1 MDPVRTQDDLHRRTS
16 EGAGLAAPG
25 SEQEQ
30 HDSPGEQSTMDGV
43 QQHHSEVEKHQEE
56 SFASWLARYKV
67 GRAGPSDK
75 TPAPPASILA
85 IIENMD
91 VQSSSTPPSSASHGP
106 DSPSPSLP
114 MPAPSAVSQAPDR
127 IPHSPRSSSSS
138 SSLPSYSSISE
149 ETLLDFYRRK
159 GHFPAPPGPY
169 EEERLRLAHKY
180 GLDHPVRRKAIDR
193 ICSLAKAH
201 FQTKTVVISLTFDDH
216 QVLGA
221 ERGWRSDVPDLTMD
235 DPLRRLTL
243 EPAFC
248 THAMLASYTSPKA
261 VFIVGDADKDW
272 RFKKPYTVGNGGGLS
287 FYAAAN
293 VNLPVGPDADSRGL
307 PPTLASGAL
316 CLIDN
321 VPRAPEDFTED
332 DRAVLSDLAEMIA
345 REFQLGFEQRRREQ
359 ETAQS
364 EFLGT
369 FLHQALVLP
378 SQPGDLQPATS
389 GTSIPAS
396 VRTSSRATSSAAFAS
411 RDADGA
417 ATTTGPSASPPR
429 SQPPSL
435 RGAPS
440 SRTSTPFL
448 HHSASS
454 AAATSSFSP
463 FDAPPSPSR
472 LRGPTALPSVS
483 SLTPNPSLIA
493 TAASRLRSLT
503 HAGSSAILDLR
514 SFRSSYHQPRSLFST
529 PVSPSPPN
537 ATPPLAVDLT
547 SPAAFFGTQTA
558 GLRRES
564 INSQRTGSRYAFGA
578 KERRGR
584 VGLMASAGEVEWQ
597 RICAK
602 SARERGVEREEAE
615 GEMHGST
622 DGEEGENVLVEA
634 VEETLRAYFS
644 VAPDHFENNGL
655 QGSFVAL
662 GILPPTTTET
672 CCIPV
677 FDVDGAPA
685 LMIVLSSSER
695 WFRFEPSDRRFAQSI
710 GAIVIGSLLRERALA
725 SDRAKLAFISQVSH
739 ELRTPLHGINSQI
752 ELIREFSSPSQLRK
766 LSPLLDVA
774 DVCLESLSD
783 VLNDTLDFSKLTNT
797 SPREVAEL
805 QKRSLSYADL
815 ALLVEGVAKST
826 WIRKQRVDLVSV
838 DLGGV
843 RGDALAAGEVR
854 KATVDLV
861 LEVEERREGWGVMVD
876 VGGMKRV
883 LLNIV
888 GNALKFTH
896 SGSVQ
901 ITLRE
906 LCLYTPPTDT
916 PESQG
921 KPPSTPPLAQ
931 QRKRGFVAIFVRDT
945 GIGMTDEFLRD
956 GALFTPFKQ
965 ANPFANGA
973 GLGLS
978 ICDTIVKRM
987 GGRIDVISQL
997 GHGTEMIVT
1006 LPLDFVSSPA
1016 NAASTTSGPGS
1027 ASYSSPNLT
1036 RRIISDELGK
1046 LLQPGPSHILAPTP
1060 SPSSADNAALSAAS
1074 PSPPHG
1080 PPKSK
1085 PPAPPPQIDFEDAV
1099 EAAHASLGSTS
1110 TNTAARDG
1118 GDAAA
1123 IRTRADAE
1131 DLVVEAAKLSISSS
1145 QGVEQSAL
1153 PMVSSRALSEADVA
1167 KQQPTGL
1174 GLTDVGLLA
1183 PESLSA
1189 KPLPQLVKE
1198 EMEERKKHSVAP
1210 GVRVLFADDNPVARN
1225 ILTKLLAGKG
1235 IAFTAAEDGQ
1245 QAVDRFKAGN
1255 GSYSLFLADV
1265 QMPHKDGIEAAFEMR
1280 AHERQMGWAPCR
1292 IIALTGLSNSAD
1304 MQKALGPGG
1313 SVDEWLVK
1321 GGRSLRVI
1329 LEEIAKLQNE
1339 MDEKAQRQRTSGN
1352 A

>member
-1 MDPVRTQDDLHRRTS
+1 
-16 EGAGLAAPG
+16 
-25 SEQEQ
+25 
-30 HDSPGEQSTMDGV
+30 
-43 QQHHSEVEKHQEE
+43 
-56 SFASWLARYKV
+56 
-67 GRAGPSDK
+67 
-75 TPAPPASILA
+75 
-85 IIENMD
+85 MD
-91 VQSSSTPPSSASHGP
+91 VQSSSTPPSSASHGA

-114 MPAPSAVSQAPDR
+114 MPAASAVSQAPDR

-138 SSLPSYSSISE
+138 SSLPPYSSISE

-201 FQTKTVVISLTFDDH
+201 FKTKTVVISLTFDDH

-221 ERGWRSDVPDLTMD
+221 ERGWQSDVPDLTMD

-248 THAMLASYTSPKA
+248 THAMLASYRSPKA

-307 PPTLASGAL
+307 PSTLASGAL

-345 REFQLGFEQRRREQ
+345 RELQLGFEQRRREQ

-378 SQPGDLQPATS
+378 SQPGDLKPATS
-389 GTSIPAS
+389 GTSTPAS
-396 VRTSSRATSSAAFAS
+396 VRTFSRATSSAAFAN

-417 ATTTGPSASPPR
+417 ATTTGPDDAPFHFSTSPPR

-435 RGAPS
+435 GEAPS

-448 HHSASS
+448 PHFASS
-454 AAATSSFSP
+454 AAATTSFSS
-463 FDAPPSPSR
+463 FDAPSSPSR
-472 LRGPTALPSVS
+472 PSVS
-483 SLTPNPSLIA
+483 SLTPSPSLIT

-514 SFRSSYHQPRSLFST
+514 SFRSSYHQPRSLFSAT
-529 PVSPSPPN
+529 VSPSPRD
-537 ATPPLAVDLT
+537 ATSPLAVDPT
-547 SPAAFFGTQTA
+547 IPAALFGTHTA
-558 GLRRES
+558 GLRTES
-564 INSQRTGSRYAFGA
+564 MNSPPTGSRYVFGA
-578 KERRGR
+578 KERQGR
-584 VGLMASAGEVEWQ
+584 VGLMASEGEVEWQ
-597 RICAK
+597 RICAR
-602 SARERGVEREEAE
+602 SARERGVEREEVE

-622 DGEEGENVLVEA
+622 DGEEGKNVLVEA

-826 WIRKQRVDLVSV
+826 WIRKQRVDLVSA

-906 LCLYTPPTDT
+906 LCLYSPRTGT

-931 QRKRGFVAIFVRDT
+931 QRKKGFVAIFVRDT

-1060 SPSSADNAALSAAS
+1060 SPSSADNAALSAAP
-1074 PSPPHG
+1074 PSPLPG
-1080 PPKSK
+1080 PPKPK

-1099 EAAHASLGSTS
+1099 EAAQASLGSTS
-1110 TNTAARDG
+1110 TNTPARDG
-1118 GDAAA
+1118 GDATV

-1153 PMVSSRALSEADVA
+1153 PMVSSRALSEADAA

-1174 GLTDVGLLA
+1174 GLTDLGLPA
-1183 PESLSA
+1183 PEILSA

-1280 AHERQMGWAPCR
+1280 AHERQLGWAPCR

-1313 SVDEWLVK
+1313 SVDAWLVK

-1329 LEEIAKLQNE
+1329 LEEISKLQKE
-1339 MDEKAQRQRTSGN
+1339 LDDKAQRQRTSGN

>member
-1 MDPVRTQDDLHRRTS
+1 MDTVRTQADLHGRPS
-16 EGAGLAAPG
+16 ETAGLAASG
-25 SEQEQ
+25 SAQEQ
-30 HDSPGEQSTMDGV
+30 RDSPGEQTTVDGL
-43 QQHHSEVEKHQEE
+43 QQHPSEVEMQQEE

-67 GRAGPSDK
+67 GRAGPSDQ
-75 TPAPPASILA
+75 TPQPPASIVA
-85 IIENMD
+85 IIENPD
-91 VQSSSTPPSSASHGP
+91 VQSSSTPPSAASHRA

-114 MPAPSAVSQAPDR
+114 TPAPSAASQAPDR
-127 IPHSPRSSSSS
+127 NSRSPRSSSSS
-138 SSLPSYSSISE
+138 SSLPSYSAISE

-180 GLDHPVRRKAIDR
+180 GLDQPVRRKAIDR

-201 FQTKTVVISLTFDDH
+201 FKTKTVVISLTFDDY

-248 THAMLASYTSPKA
+248 THAMLASYTNPKA

-293 VNLPVGPDADSRGL
+293 VNLPVGLDADSRGL
-307 PPTLASGAL
+307 PSTLASGAL

-359 ETAQS
+359 ESAQS
-364 EFLGT
+364 EFLGS

-378 SQPGDLQPATS
+378 PQPGDLRPATPANS
-389 GTSIPAS
+389 ASAS
-396 VRTSSRATSSAAFAS
+396 VRTSPRGLSSS
-411 RDADGA
+411 VPTTRDADGE
-417 ATTTGPSASPPR
+417 ATTAGFFDTPFQSSSSPPR
-429 SQPPSL
+429 SQSASP
-435 RGAPS
+435 
-440 SRTSTPFL
+440 RTSTPSRP
-448 HHSASS
+448 HPASS
-454 AAATSSFSP
+454 AAPASSFAP
-463 FDAPPSPSR
+463 FNAPPFPSR
-472 LRGPTALPSVS
+472 TPGPAPRRSVS
-483 SLTPNPSLIA
+483 SLAPSPSLMT
-493 TAASRLRSLT
+493 TAASHLRSLT
-503 HAGSSAILDLR
+503 HAGSCAILDLR
-514 SFRSSYHQPRSLFST
+514 SFRSSYHQPRSLFSAT
-529 PVSPSPPN
+529 VSTSPTA
-537 ATPPLAVDLT
+537 ATASLAVDPT
-547 SPAAFFGTQTA
+547 IPAAFLDTHTTRV
-558 GLRRES
+558 RRGS
-564 INSQRTGSRYAFGA
+564 TDSQRRGSRYGFEA

-584 VGLMASAGEVEWQ
+584 VGLMASAGDVEWQ
-597 RICAK
+597 KICARNGRGR
-602 SARERGVEREEAE
+602 SVERGGAEE
-615 GEMHGST
+615 EMQGST
-622 DGEEGENVLVEA
+622 DEKDVLVEA
-634 VEETLRAYFS
+634 VEETLKAYLS
-644 VAPDHFENNGL
+644 VAPDHLENNGL

-662 GILPPTTTET
+662 GILPQTTTET

-685 LMIVLSSSER
+685 LMVILSSSER

-710 GAIVIGSLLRERALA
+710 GAIIIGSLLRERALE

-783 VLNDTLDFSKLTNT
+783 VLNDTLDFSKLTN
-797 SPREVAEL
+797 SSAHEVAEL
-805 QKRSLSYADL
+805 QKRSLAYADL
-815 ALLVEGVAKST
+815 AALIEGVMKST
-826 WIRKQRVDLVSV
+826 WVRKQRGDLVSV
-838 DLGGV
+838 DLGLDRDGAP
-843 RGDALAAGEVR
+843 GAEEVR

-861 LEVEERREGWGVMVD
+861 FEVEQRREGWGVMVD

-896 SGSVQ
+896 SGSVH

-906 LCLYTPPTDT
+906 LCLLAPPIDT
-916 PESQG
+916 PESKG
-921 KPPSTPPLAQ
+921 KPLSTPLLDQ

-945 GIGMTDEFLRD
+945 GIGMSDEFLRD
-956 GALFTPFKQ
+956 GTLFTPFKQ

-987 GGRIDVISQL
+987 GGRIDVTSKL

-1006 LPLDFVSSPA
+1006 LPLDFVSSSTCA
-1016 NAASTTSGPGS
+1016 SSTTSGPPR
-1027 ASYSSPNLT
+1027 APYSSPIFT
-1036 RRIISDELGK
+1036 RRVISDELGK
-1046 LLQPGPSHILAPTP
+1046 LLQPGPSHILAPTS
-1060 SPSSADNAALSAAS
+1060 SPSSVDNAALSATSPSPVPAS
-1074 PSPPHG
+1074 PSSMPHTLLPP
-1080 PPKSK
+1080 
-1085 PPAPPPQIDFEDAV
+1085 IDFEDAV
-1099 EAAHASLGSTS
+1099 KAAQATLRSTS
-1110 TNTAARDG
+1110 TNTPVRDEG
-1118 GDAAA
+1118 GTTVIHAL
-1123 IRTRADAE
+1123 ADRE
-1131 DLVVEAAKLSISSS
+1131 HLVVEAAKLSISSS
-1145 QGVEQSAL
+1145 QGVEPTTL
-1153 PMVSSRALSEADVA
+1153 PMVSSRALSEADA
-1167 KQQPTGL
+1167 KKQQPATAVE
-1174 GLTDVGLLA
+1174 LTA
-1183 PESLSA
+1183 PELLSL

-1198 EMEERKKHSVAP
+1198 ETEGRKKHSVAP

-1245 QAVDRFKAGN
+1245 EAVDRFKAGN

-1265 QMPHKDGIEAAFEMR
+1265 QMPRKDGIEAAFEMR
-1280 AHERQMGWAPCR
+1280 THERLSGWAPCR

-1313 SVDEWLVK
+1313 SVDAWLVK
-1321 GGRSLRVI
+1321 GGKSLRVI
-1329 LEEIAKLQNE
+1329 LEEIAKLQSE
-1339 MDEKAQRQRTSGN
+1339 MDEEAERQRAGS